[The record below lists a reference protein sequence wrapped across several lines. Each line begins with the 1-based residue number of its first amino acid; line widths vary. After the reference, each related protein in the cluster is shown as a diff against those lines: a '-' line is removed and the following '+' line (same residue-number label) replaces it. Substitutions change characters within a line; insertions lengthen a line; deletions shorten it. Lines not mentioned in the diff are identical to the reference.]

1 MRISDWS
8 SDVCSSD
15 LARENEAPIAIAAI
29 DIAVLV
35 DLEEHAR
42 MAERAGNT
50 VTAAVAGDA
59 AMGDSDRFGRR
70 DHGWGDSKA
79 RCGGQSSTDIP
90 SCQRKLASPEA
101 RDPSF
106 RWGDDEGW
114 RDNQTIL
121 DAPP

>member
-50 VTAAVAGDA
+50 VSAAVAGDA

-90 SCQRKLASPEA
+90 SCQRDRKSTRLNYSHSCATRMPSPA
-101 RDPSF
+101 
-106 RWGDDEGW
+106 
-114 RDNQTIL
+114 
-121 DAPP
+121 

>member
-1 MRISDWS
+1 
-8 SDVCSSD
+8 
-15 LARENEAPIAIAAI
+15 
-29 DIAVLV
+29 
-35 DLEEHAR
+35 

-50 VTAAVAGDA
+50 VSAAVAGDA

-90 SCQRKLASPEA
+90 SCQRKLASPAA
-101 RDPSF
+101 RDPRF
-106 RWGDDEGW
+106 RWGEDEGW

-121 DAPP
+121 DSSEERRVGKEGVSTFRSRWVAYN